1 MKLTVKQE
9 RFAQYVFEGYSQ
21 HEAYIKAGYSKKM
34 LPATIDRCA
43 HDLVNNPKVSARIE
57 ALKKKAEDA
66 SVMSVLERKQRL
78 SEIAR
83 AKLTDFMMLGEDGSW
98 VNLGPETPN
107 GGAIQE
113 IASRTEYDEEGNHP
127 TIHTKVKLHDPVK
140 AIQELNKM
148 EGVYSDG
155 ITINNDN
162 RTLNIDGTKERLI
175 SVINRIAARAGEVE
189 AAGDAD

>member
-9 RFAQYVFEGYSQ
+9 RFAQLVFEGYSQ
-21 HEAYIKAGYSKKM
+21 HEAYIKAGYSAKSP
-34 LPATIDRCA
+34 PAVIDVRA
-43 HDLVNNPKVSARIE
+43 SELASNSKVAVRIA
-57 ALKKKAEDA
+57 ALRKRAEDA

-113 IASRTEYDEEGNHP
+113 IASRTEYDAEGNHP

-155 ITINNDN
+155 TIINNDN
-162 RTLNIDGTKERLI
+162 RTVNINGTKERLI
-175 SVINRIAARAGEVE
+175 SVINRIAARAGEIE
-189 AAGDAD
+189 TAGDAD